1 MSFRMWRSNCLPP
14 SHPPLSYWQTMPF
27 FDPKELFG
35 WNMDRHL
42 LLQSTPQPLR
52 YASKCCVY
60 ERDYV
65 ECADALTLTRAK
77 KECLHEWEDLME
89 CMHRKKTVSKHMK
102 SRGFNSFWRGGDV
115 FESVLCVLKMEMCLK
130 AGEGNTQKF
139 KAGCKI

>member
-1 MSFRMWRSNCLPP
+1 
-14 SHPPLSYWQTMPF
+14 MPF

-89 CMHRKKTVSKHMK
+89 CMHRKKTVTRRCVH
-102 SRGFNSFWRGGDV
+102 FPP
-115 FESVLCVLKMEMCLK
+115 VLQGPPSGHPPGRCQAHPHLLEMMVNLL
-130 AGEGNTQKF
+130 QP
-139 KAGCKI
+139 